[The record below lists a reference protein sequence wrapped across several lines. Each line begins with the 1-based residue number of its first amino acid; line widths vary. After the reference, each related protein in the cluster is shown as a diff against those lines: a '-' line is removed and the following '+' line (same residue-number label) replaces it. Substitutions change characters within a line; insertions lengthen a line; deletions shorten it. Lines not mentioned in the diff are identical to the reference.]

1 MNTANKVAFV
11 EWIKYNEPVLYNVA
25 VKAHALK
32 NGVQAIHGLADYQPM
47 GAIDF
52 GAMFNTVVDVVG
64 KVVPSVVA
72 LRSQKDILNA
82 QLERA
87 KQGLPPMEV
96 KDYMPVIN
104 VSPKVDKE
112 AEDALVRVATQTTD
126 NTLQKYGIYIA
137 GGVIALMF
145 LMRKKGRR

>member
-1 MNTANKVAFV
+1 MSTANKVAFV
-11 EWIKYNEPVLYNVA
+11 EWVKYNDPVLYNVA

-32 NGVQAIHGLADYQPM
+32 NGVQAIHGLADYEPM
-47 GAIDF
+47 GAIDL
-52 GAMFNTVVDVVG
+52 GAMFNTVVDVFG

-72 LRSQKDILNA
+72 LRSQKDILKA

-87 KQGLPPMEV
+87 KQGLPPMKVE
-96 KDYMPVIN
+96 DYAPVIG
-104 VSPKVDKE
+104 VDAKIGKD

-126 NTLQKYGIYIA
+126 NTLQKYGIYLA

-145 LMRKKGRR
+145 FMRKKGRR